1 MEHKQQLELAQVLKL
16 SPTLLQSMG
25 ILQMTT
31 LELADYLQDL
41 ALENPVMEETPGAR
55 ETAWDAFAS
64 RVPWLAG
71 ERIASGGP
79 AVGEPGRRDREPESL
94 AFFLAEQLDRQG
106 LDQPLLAVCRY
117 LVDLL
122 DDHGR
127 LDPED
132 LADLTQ
138 AGVPEALLEEG
149 VAALQSLDPA
159 GVGARSAGESLAL
172 QLKRQPGDHRV
183 ALAICEKGLDLL
195 AREQYGALAR
205 RLGVPRKQVEAA
217 AQAIRALDPNPVGA
231 WAVQG
236 EIEYLRP
243 DAWVAEIDG
252 TLQVFVNQWDLRPPA
267 AGDPDAVPHR
277 LGGGPRGLFPGE
289 DFGAGAFAGAGAGG
303 DLGPAS
309 LYGEPHA
316 GTQGPA
322 VPPGGLSPGLVLWPG
337 GGGGALSPRGPGPH
351 CPAGGGGGFPMSL
364 QRPGID
370 GTPPG
375 GGHPRGPANGG
386 QVPPGTGTA
395 AVLPEETVKK
405 HPRQQRCRGCFGRG
419 AGGNGSILPPET
431 FLMGE

>member
-31 LELADYLQDL
+31 LELEEYLQDL

-71 ERIASGGP
+71 ERMASGGP

-127 LDPED
+127 LDPGD

-236 EIEYLRP
+236 ETEYLRP

-252 TLQVFVNQWDLRPPA
+252 TLQVFVNQWDLPQFHLSPA
-267 AGDPDAVPHR
+267 YLQMAR
-277 LGGGPRGLFPGE
+277 E
-289 DFGAGAFAGAGAGG
+289 DFFRGRTSVPGPLLGRELAETL
-303 DLGPAS
+303 DLHPSTVSRTLGHKALQCRQGVFPLGWFFGRAV
-309 LYGEPHA
+309 GE
-316 GTQGPA
+316 
-322 VPPGGLSPGLVLWPG
+322 GLSPQGVQARIAQLVAEEDSRCPYSDQGLMERLQAEGIPVARRTVAKYRQ
-337 GGGGALSPRGPGPH
+337 ALG
-351 CPAGGGGGFPMSL
+351 
-364 QRPGID
+364 
-370 GTPPG
+370 
-375 GGHPRGPANGG
+375 
-386 QVPPGTGTA
+386 
-395 AVLPEETVKK
+395 
-405 HPRQQRCRGCFGRG
+405 
-419 AGGNGSILPPET
+419 LPPSYRRKR
-431 FLMGE
+431 

>member
-252 TLQVFVNQWDLRPPA
+252 TLQVFVNQWDLPQFHLSPA
-267 AGDPDAVPHR
+267 YLQMAR
-277 LGGGPRGLFPGE
+277 E
-289 DFGAGAFAGAGAGG
+289 D
-303 DLGPAS
+303 
-309 LYGEPHA
+309 
-316 GTQGPA
+316 
-322 VPPGGLSPGLVLWPG
+322 PGG
-337 GGGGALSPRGPGPH
+337 R
-351 CPAGGGGGFPMSL
+351 
-364 QRPGID
+364 RP
-370 GTPPG
+370 
-375 GGHPRGPANGG
+375 
-386 QVPPGTGTA
+386 
-395 AVLPEETVKK
+395 
-405 HPRQQRCRGCFGRG
+405 
-419 AGGNGSILPPET
+419 
-431 FLMGE
+431 

>member
-31 LELADYLQDL
+31 LELEEYLQDL

-127 LDPED
+127 LDPGD

-172 QLKRQPGDHRV
+172 QLKR
-183 ALAICEKGLDLL
+183 
-195 AREQYGALAR
+195 
-205 RLGVPRKQVEAA
+205 
-217 AQAIRALDPNPVGA
+217 
-231 WAVQG
+231 
-236 EIEYLRP
+236 
-243 DAWVAEIDG
+243 
-252 TLQVFVNQWDLRPPA
+252 
-267 AGDPDAVPHR
+267 
-277 LGGGPRGLFPGE
+277 
-289 DFGAGAFAGAGAGG
+289 
-303 DLGPAS
+303 
-309 LYGEPHA
+309 
-316 GTQGPA
+316 
-322 VPPGGLSPGLVLWPG
+322 
-337 GGGGALSPRGPGPH
+337 
-351 CPAGGGGGFPMSL
+351 
-364 QRPGID
+364 
-370 GTPPG
+370 
-375 GGHPRGPANGG
+375 
-386 QVPPGTGTA
+386 
-395 AVLPEETVKK
+395 
-405 HPRQQRCRGCFGRG
+405 
-419 AGGNGSILPPET
+419 
-431 FLMGE
+431 

>member
-31 LELADYLQDL
+31 LELEEYLQDL

-127 LDPED
+127 LDPGD

-236 EIEYLRP
+236 ETEYLRP

-252 TLQVFVNQWDLRPPA
+252 TLQVFVNQWDLPQFHLSPA
-267 AGDPDAVPHR
+267 YLQMAREDP
-277 LGGGPRGLFPGE
+277 GGEAADYLRQKIQQARWVLQCVRRRQETLTRCLTALVAAQE
-289 DFGAGAFAGAGAGG
+289 DFFRGRTSVPGPL
-303 DLGPAS
+303 LGRELAETLGLHPSTVSRTLGHKA
-309 LYGEPHA
+309 LQCRQGVFPLGWFFGRAVGE
-316 GTQGPA
+316 
-322 VPPGGLSPGLVLWPG
+322 GLSP
-337 GGGGALSPRGPGPH
+337 
-351 CPAGGGGGFPMSL
+351 
-364 QRPGID
+364 
-370 GTPPG
+370 
-375 GGHPRGPANGG
+375 
-386 QVPPGTGTA
+386 QVNS
-395 AVLPEETVKK
+395 E
-405 HPRQQRCRGCFGRG
+405 
-419 AGGNGSILPPET
+419 
-431 FLMGE
+431 

>member
-31 LELADYLQDL
+31 LELEEYLQDL

-159 GVGARSAGESLAL
+159 G
-172 QLKRQPGDHRV
+172 
-183 ALAICEKGLDLL
+183 
-195 AREQYGALAR
+195 
-205 RLGVPRKQVEAA
+205 
-217 AQAIRALDPNPVGA
+217 A

-236 EIEYLRP
+236 ETEYLRP

-252 TLQVFVNQWDLRPPA
+252 TLQVFVNQWDLPQFHLSPA
-267 AGDPDAVPHR
+267 YLQMAREDP
-277 LGGGPRGLFPGE
+277 GGEAADYLRQKIQQARWVLQCVRRRQETLTRCLTALVAAQE
-289 DFGAGAFAGAGAGG
+289 DFFRGRTSVPGPLLGRELAETL
-303 DLGPAS
+303 DLHPSTVSRTLGHKALQCRQGVFPLGWFFGRAV
-309 LYGEPHA
+309 GE
-316 GTQGPA
+316 
-322 VPPGGLSPGLVLWPG
+322 GLSPQGVQARIAQLVAEEDSRCPYSDQELMERLQAEGIPVARRTVAKYRQ
-337 GGGGALSPRGPGPH
+337 ALG
-351 CPAGGGGGFPMSL
+351 
-364 QRPGID
+364 
-370 GTPPG
+370 
-375 GGHPRGPANGG
+375 
-386 QVPPGTGTA
+386 
-395 AVLPEETVKK
+395 
-405 HPRQQRCRGCFGRG
+405 
-419 AGGNGSILPPET
+419 LPPSYRRKR
-431 FLMGE
+431 

>member
-1 MEHKQQLELAQVLKL
+1 MEHKQQLEVAQVLKL

-71 ERIASGGP
+71 ERMASGGP

-149 VAALQSLDPA
+149 VDTIFYPCMSYNFDEHLSDNHYNCPVVAYYPDLLGVNIPALGQVNYLHPNLGLHRPKDFEKKGAQFLQEAFGIPKREAVKAIRKAYEAYDAFRDLVRRKGAEYIDWARANGHRILVVAGRPYHMDPEINHGINDLITGFGFVLVTEDAVFQHMDKQPRHVLNQWTYHARMYNAARYVCTQPDMA
-159 GVGARSAGESLAL
+159 FL
-172 QLKRQPGDHRV
+172 QLVSFGCGVD
-183 ALAICEKGLDLL
+183 AITTDE
-195 AREQYGALAR
+195 
-205 RLGVPRKQVEAA
+205 
-217 AQAIRALDPNPVGA
+217 
-231 WAVQG
+231 
-236 EIEYLRP
+236 LRSIL
-243 DAWVAEIDG
+243 E
-252 TLQVFVNQWDLRPPA
+252 
-267 AGDPDAVPHR
+267 
-277 LGGGPRGLFPGE
+277 E
-289 DFGAGAFAGAGAGG
+289 GG
-303 DLGPAS
+303 DLYTQIKIDDISNLGAVRIRIRS
-309 LYGEPHA
+309 LMA
-316 GTQGPA
+316 
-322 VPPGGLSPGLVLWPG
+322 
-337 GGGGALSPRGPGPH
+337 ALDARD
-351 CPAGGGGGFPMSL
+351 A
-364 QRPGID
+364 Q
-370 GTPPG
+370 
-375 GGHPRGPANGG
+375 AQKGG
-386 QVPPGTGTA
+386 Q
-395 AVLPEETVKK
+395 
-405 HPRQQRCRGCFGRG
+405 
-419 AGGNGSILPPET
+419 
-431 FLMGE
+431 